1 MPDSFVSS
9 RSLVFRSHL
18 LTKLAAALVTV
29 VGLMVLIG
37 WIADID
43 HFKSVYGPITM
54 KVNSAIAL
62 ILGGVSLF
70 GLTTTHKQLNVLSQ
84 ICAGFIALIG
94 LATLSEHLIGWNL
107 GIDELLFRESPGAVA
122 TSSPGR
128 MGITAST
135 CFVLFGTS
143 LLILQRGRGV
153 SLAQGLTLIGGLWV
167 MLTLVGYAYQAE
179 QLYAIAQYTG
189 IALHTALSFFL
200 SCMLSNYITSNGVIT
215 PQ

>member
-62 ILGGVSLF
+62 ILGGVSL
-70 GLTTTHKQLNVLSQ
+70 S
-84 ICAGFIALIG
+84 A
-94 LATLSEHLIGWNL
+94 
-107 GIDELLFRESPGAVA
+107 SP
-122 TSSPGR
+122 
-128 MGITAST
+128 
-135 CFVLFGTS
+135 
-143 LLILQRGRGV
+143 
-153 SLAQGLTLIGGLWV
+153 
-167 MLTLVGYAYQAE
+167 LV
-179 QLYAIAQYTG
+179 
-189 IALHTALSFFL
+189 
-200 SCMLSNYITSNGVIT
+200 TSN
-215 PQ
+215 